1 MFKEVSSRVDFPAI
15 EQGVLERWRKEN
27 TFERSIENRNDAP
40 EYLFYDGPLLLQ
52 DYLIMAIS

>member
-1 MFKEVSSRVDFPAI
+1 MFKESRVEWIFPAI

-40 EYLFYDGPLLLQ
+40 EYLFYDGPLLPQ
-52 DYLIMAIS
+52 GYRIMVIS